1 MGKLFNLDSPIMI
14 ALSKVADLI
23 LLNLLVLVCCIPIFT
38 VGASMTALHYVLLK
52 MVKNE
57 EGYITKSF
65 FKSFKE
71 NFKQATAIWLI
82 LLLIICVLVGDF
94 IIFGY
99 SGVSFPGWLTGV
111 LVAVSV
117 MILIATVHL
126 FPLLSRFENSIMN
139 TYKNSFLIGILNLP
153 KTIIMAV
160 CWLIPLA
167 IAVFLPQILPLVLVL
182 GISGPAYLNALLY
195 KKSFARF
202 EPESEAASDEEWMV
216 EELPEEDGE
225 EQQEGITQENTEAE
239 KVETEAEES
248 TGQQP

>member
-1 MGKLFNLDSPIMI
+1 MGKLFNLDSPIMV
-14 ALSKVADLI
+14 ALSKMADLI
-23 LLNLLVLVCCIPIFT
+23 LLNLLVLVCCIPVIT

-71 NFKQATAIWLI
+71 NFKQATVIWLI
-82 LLLIICVLVGDF
+82 LLLIICILIGDF
-94 IIFGY
+94 MIFGY

-202 EPESEAASDEEWMV
+202 EPESEVASDEEWMV